1 MNFRN
6 IILTA
11 LLLPSSLMALSQNYK
26 FDEVSYTPRH
36 TTFKLIAPDDLKH
49 VVLSLYTKGDVATD
63 KKPLATMQ
71 MKHVGKNLWSVT
83 VRGDLN
89 GRFYTFNIGKGETP
103 GVFAKAV
110 GVNGRRGAIIN
121 MKRTDPEGWSSDH
134 ILSYASTTNS
144 TSPNS

>member
-11 LLLPSSLMALSQNYK
+11 LLLPVSLMAMSQNYN

-36 TTFKLIAPDDLKH
+36 TTFKLIAPDDVKH
-49 VVLSLYTKGDVATD
+49 VVLSLYMKGDVATD
-63 KKPLATMQ
+63 KKPLATKQ

-89 GRFYTFNIGKGETP
+89 GRFYTFNIGKGRDSRCLCQGCRCEWQARCCHQHEAY
-103 GVFAKAV
+103 GS
-110 GVNGRRGAIIN
+110 GRV
-121 MKRTDPEGWSSDH
+121 EQ
-134 ILSYASTTNS
+134 
-144 TSPNS
+144 